1 MALPEIFAEN
11 AAHELL
17 QSLVLGS
24 AVVAGVV
31 ALILCSGLTRFAALV
46 TGLISYIGFF
56 REMPSCRGDVL
67 IFCADSA
74 TRGSLMAA
82 GALCLAVAAVFFEL
96 RARGTIMKA
105 IHPRLSWPLALAAGL
120 VGVSQIS
127 EDLHLVALEEV
138 LELYSYLVLMLIT
151 CSLGLQPS
159 SFPGVSMDSPHQLPR
174 DHAARPHS

>member
-17 QSLVLGS
+17 QSLVLGL
-24 AVVAGVV
+24 AVVASVIAV
-31 ALILCSGLTRFAALV
+31 ILCRGLARFAALV

-67 IFCADSA
+67 LYCADST

-82 GALCLAVAAVFFEL
+82 GALSLVLAAVVFEL
-96 RARGTIMKA
+96 HARGTIMKA

-120 VGVSQIS
+120 VGASQIF

-151 CSLGLQPS
+151 CWLSLRPS
-159 SFPGVSMDSPHQLPR
+159 SFPDVSMLSQHQLPG